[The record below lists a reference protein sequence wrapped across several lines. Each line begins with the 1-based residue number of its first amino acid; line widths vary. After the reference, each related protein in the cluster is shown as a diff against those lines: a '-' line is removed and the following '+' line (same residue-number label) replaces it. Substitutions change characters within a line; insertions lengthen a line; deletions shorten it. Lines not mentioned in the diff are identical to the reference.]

1 MKNKELD
8 ELATKIA
15 KLEKEKLK
23 KELSISKE
31 MDSIKRE
38 KIASATVEMA
48 TELQKLKNEEM
59 QKAQEEKKRLE
70 KERPLLEEKFNALVE
85 AKTAEIKKC
94 LKIAKSA
101 VEKAQAI
108 SDESGVPFNSNVV
121 VGFGSERYVP
131 KTVDRLKE
139 EFGYD
144 EDEEEGI
151 VYEFL
156 QDFYLPDGRAYGW
169 ASDGWSASSLTC

>member
-1 MKNKELD
+1 MKKKELD

-59 QKAQEEKKRLE
+59 QKVQEEKERLE
-70 KERPLLEEKFNALVE
+70 KERPLLEEKFRKYVKE
-85 AKTAEIKKC
+85 HTARIQVHIEKAIEEIKK
-94 LKIAKSA
+94 A
-101 VEKAQAI
+101 EEI
-108 SDESGVPFNSNVV
+108 SEETGVPFNSRVNYD
-121 VGFGSERYVP
+121 FYDDTYVP
-131 KTVDRLKE
+131 STSEKLE
-139 EFGYD
+139 EQFSIEVV
-144 EDEEEGI
+144 ED
-151 VYEFL
+151 FL
-156 QDFYLPDGRAYGW
+156 SDYWLPDGESDGW
-169 ASDGWSASSLTC
+169 ASNGWDSSSLTC